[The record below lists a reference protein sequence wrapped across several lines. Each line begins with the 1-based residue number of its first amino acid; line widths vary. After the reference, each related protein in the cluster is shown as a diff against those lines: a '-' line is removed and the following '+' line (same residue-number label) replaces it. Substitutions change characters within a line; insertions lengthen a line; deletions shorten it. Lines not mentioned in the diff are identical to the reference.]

1 MPAFQWIRSCAAIVV
16 VTASTFC
23 AGETFAQQGSP
34 AAGSVSAP
42 GLPGKASQSQAP
54 AIKYAPTD
62 PEMAITTA
70 PAVSLV
76 EHAGTA
82 GLKALDTALDI
93 IAPWSAAPGPL
104 AHESQKPTIFGN
116 DDRVKVTNT
125 TAYPYNVVCSLEM
138 TFPNGKVFIGSGS
151 FVSYQTVLT
160 AGHCVYDKANG
171 GWARSIKVMPGRN
184 GNSLPYGYGYATGL
198 NSVTGW
204 TNNGD
209 RAYDY
214 GTINMGSKTLGNKVG
229 YLGYAVRSDS
239 TLKQTTY
246 NTAGFPGDKGGS
258 TMWYTNGTISS
269 VSSNNLYYYFDI
281 KGGQSGS
288 AIWDSNRYVVG
299 IVSAEYPDG
308 SGPNIATRINQNV
321 FNFIKSQP

>member
-1 MPAFQWIRSCAAIVV
+1 MPVFQWVRLCVASVV
-16 VTASTFC
+16 IATSVFSSAVS
-23 AGETFAQQGSP
+23 FAQQGAS
-34 AAGSVSAP
+34 AVDLVSAP
-42 GLPGKASQSQAP
+42 GLPGKASQTRAP
-54 AIKYAPTD
+54 AVKYVPTD
-62 PEMAITTA
+62 PKMAITSA

-82 GLKALDTALDI
+82 GLKALDAALDI
-93 IAPWSAAPGPL
+93 VAPWSAAPGPL
-104 AHESQKPTIFGN
+104 EHESRKPTIFGK

-125 TAYPYNVVCSLEM
+125 TTYPYNVVCSLEM
-138 TFPNGKVFIGSGS
+138 TFPNGKVFIGSGA
-151 FVSYQTVLT
+151 FISYQTVLT

-184 GNSLPYGYGYATGL
+184 GSSLPYGYGYATGL

-204 TNNGD
+204 TKNGD

-239 TLKQTTY
+239 TLTQTTY
-246 NTAGFPGDKGGS
+246 NTAGFPGDKGGT
-258 TMWYTNGTISS
+258 TMWYTNGKISS
-269 VSSNNLYYYFDI
+269 VSRSNLYYYFDI

-299 IVSAEYPDG
+299 IVSAEYTDG
-308 SGPNIATRINQNV
+308 SGPNIATRINQDV